1 MFGKLMSISDEL
13 MWKYWLLLSD
23 RTEAEITDLR
33 RAVDAGA
40 RHPMEVKKE
49 LAGLLVAEFHS
60 ADDAE
65 AAHVEFER
73 VFGGGQLPQDIPE
86 LELVAQGEKAPLA
99 RVLVEA
105 GLASSNS
112 EARRLIQQ
120 GGVKVEGEQVTDI
133 KAEVGT
139 VPVSGHPVLVQVG
152 KRRIAR
158 VRFTRG

>member
-1 MFGKLMSISDEL
+1 MFGKLMSVSDDM
-13 MWKYWLLLSD
+13 MWRYWLLLSD
-23 RTEAEITDLR
+23 RTETEIADLR
-33 RAVDAGA
+33 RAVEAGA

-49 LAGLLVAEFHS
+49 LAELLVTEFHS
-60 ADDAE
+60 AQDG
-65 AAHVEFER
+65 AAARLEFER

-86 LELVAQGEKAPLA
+86 LELAAQGETAPLA

-105 GLASSNS
+105 GLAASNS

-120 GGVKVEGEQVTDI
+120 GGVKVEGEPVTDI

-139 VPVSGHPVLVQVG
+139 LSVSGHPVLVQVG